1 MVRSLQVWFNVAAA
15 QLGTPLGLTA
25 RRRGWRHVLVA
36 LVTKAAALADGG
48 SGMAACVREVRAGV
62 FFASERKRKRRG
74 VVLRRASTFCL
85 CVRVHWEPKIVVHPT
100 VGAWGSGGQSAA
112 PGLQKNRSEPM
123 TT

>member
-62 FFASERKRKRRG
+62 CLQVKEKEKEEGWCCDERALFASVSG
-74 VVLRRASTFCL
+74 CTGS
-85 CVRVHWEPKIVVHPT
+85 PK
-100 VGAWGSGGQSAA
+100 
-112 PGLQKNRSEPM
+112 
-123 TT
+123 